1 MAPLINPEVNAA
13 SSQAVLG
20 KNRRMV
26 AINSIIPVPTRM
38 YASCSPINLVNK
50 STLSY
55 APVNL
60 KYKVC
65 SMIIAAK
72 SFRKK
77 IKYLFIFD

>member
-1 MAPLINPEVNAA
+1 MAPLINPEVRAA
-13 SSQAVLG
+13 PNQAVLG
-20 KNRRMV
+20 KNRSMA

-50 STLSY
+50 SILSC
-55 APVNL
+55 AQVNL

-65 SMIIAAK
+65 NMIIAAK